1 MQWDKSFLLDL
12 SMDGPNVNFALQK
25 RLQSHFLTQDAT
37 FLDIGTCPLHT
48 IHNGFSKGVREI
60 DFDID
65 QFIVDIKAFF
75 KLSSAHRKN

>member
-12 SMDGPNVNFALQK
+12 SMDGPNVNLALQK
-25 RLQSHFLTQDAT
+25 RLQGHFLTQNAT

-48 IHNGFSKGVREI
+48 IHNGFSKGVIEI

-65 QFIVDIKAFF
+65 QFVVGIKAFF

>member
-12 SMDGPNVNFALQK
+12 SMNGPNVNLALQK
-25 RLQSHFLTQDAT
+25 RLQSHLVTRNAI
-37 FLDIGTCPLHT
+37 FLDIGTCPLYT

-65 QFIVDIKAFF
+65 QFIVGIKTFF